1 MVKIILHFITL
12 PQIRHKQVSRTQTS
26 WNDWFDPQLQI
37 ISSRHINTK
46 PRQKDRQIDCVNV
59 WTWDLA
65 SFHYQLQLPVTLG
78 CQDAAGIHARTHART
93 HANTHHKSIQLHS
106 LPLLHTVPAPQ
117 GHAHIVVYVK
127 LFLSLTD
134 GAKMPWLLCA
144 YQCWGCQQQHGE
156 HSLGQGRVIITMTC
170 ENLAFQLW
178 AEVCTTQ
185 CVFMFTRF
193 S

>member
-12 PQIRHKQVSRTQTS
+12 PQIRHKQVSQTQTS
-26 WNDWFDPQLQI
+26 WNDWFDPQLHI

-59 WTWDLA
+59 WAWDLA

-78 CQDAAGIHARTHART
+78 CQDAAGIHTHT
-93 HANTHHKSIQLHS
+93 HTPQINTVS
-106 LPLLHTVPAPQ
+106 LPPPPPHCSSTTGTCTHGCVCK
-117 GHAHIVVYVK
+117 IV
-127 LFLSLTD
+127 LSLTD

-144 YQCWGCQQQHGE
+144 YQCWGCQQQHGQ
-156 HSLGQGRVIITMTC
+156 HSLAG
-170 ENLAFQLW
+170 L
-178 AEVCTTQ
+178 
-185 CVFMFTRF
+185 